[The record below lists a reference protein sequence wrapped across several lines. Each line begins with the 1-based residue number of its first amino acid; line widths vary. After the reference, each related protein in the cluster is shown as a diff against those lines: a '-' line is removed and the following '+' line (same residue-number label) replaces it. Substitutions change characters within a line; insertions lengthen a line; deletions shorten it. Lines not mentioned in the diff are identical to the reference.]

1 VGALGFSDDSATIAI
16 LANDGAPLGKW
27 DAATGAPLPLKGDDL
42 SRIPFRRVDPSLS
55 LDGLIESGEARY
67 DRTTRTIEVSDAAR
81 LRLIASGACSL
92 DGTRLVAAG
101 GGCIDLVGLDE
112 GRVIFTSTERE
123 GPVGV
128 YTLSPDGAR
137 FAYASHSGLVVRD
150 AGAGRKLAEFRGSS
164 SSVDALAFSL
174 DGRRLAAAYGG
185 GGDPLA
191 VVVWDIAAP
200 DERAAT
206 PCGHTQ
212 RVTDYGF
219 SPGGKRIVS
228 GSQDDSL
235 ILWDA
240 GTGAQLKTLMHPTKD
255 NLYPVGSC
263 TFAARGKRVVSHDPG
278 GLHVYDTRSGNE
290 VWGLYASIVWSAV
303 SPDGDTVFLAE
314 CGNSA
319 ISVHDAFTG
328 EKKRTIG
335 RLHPFDQIDSFA
347 LSPDGRRLA
356 TISGD
361 FVRLYEWATEAEE
374 VALGPHS
381 GEVRDF
387 AFSTDGSRLVATA
400 QEEALIWNLTCGNTP
415 VTLDREVESAWG
427 PSFAADDSRIIAACH
442 LPGSFE
448 QGLAVWDG
456 NTGSILGTIQLAT
469 AWALTPD
476 GTTVALGV
484 PFPVNEWIDYIFPQ
498 VAVELWCVAEVERR
512 GAMEGRASTIEALS
526 FSPDG
531 SRLAA
536 RFNENA
542 IVVWDVATGRRW
554 FTYLPRGKPTAPKW
568 SPDGRDI
575 LFGTTAGTVH
585 LMRLEGQG
593 HLPEEGRIEQ
603 PPAPTDDPAL
613 VQGVAV
619 EDAGGA

>member
-1 VGALGFSDDSATIAI
+1 M
-16 LANDGAPLGKW
+16 
-27 DAATGAPLPLKGDDL
+27 
-42 SRIPFRRVDPSLS
+42 
-55 LDGLIESGEARY
+55 
-67 DRTTRTIEVSDAAR
+67 
-81 LRLIASGACSL
+81 
-92 DGTRLVAAG
+92 
-101 GGCIDLVGLDE
+101 
-112 GRVIFTSTERE
+112 IFTSERE

-128 YTLSPDGAR
+128 YTLSPDGER

-150 AGAGRKLAEFRGSS
+150 AGVGRKLAEFRGSA

-219 SPGGKRIVS
+219 SPDGKRIVS

-240 GTGAQLKTLMHPTKD
+240 ETGAQLKTLMHPTKD

-263 TFAARGKRVVSHDPG
+263 RFAARGKRVVSHDAG

-314 CGNSA
+314 CGNSE

-335 RLHPFDQIDSFA
+335 GLHPFDQIDSFA

-361 FVRLYEWATEAEE
+361 FV
-374 VALGPHS
+374 
-381 GEVRDF
+381 
-387 AFSTDGSRLVATA
+387 
-400 QEEALIWNLTCGNTP
+400 
-415 VTLDREVESAWG
+415 
-427 PSFAADDSRIIAACH
+427 
-442 LPGSFE
+442 
-448 QGLAVWDG
+448 
-456 NTGSILGTIQLAT
+456 
-469 AWALTPD
+469 
-476 GTTVALGV
+476 
-484 PFPVNEWIDYIFPQ
+484 
-498 VAVELWCVAEVERR
+498 
-512 GAMEGRASTIEALS
+512 MS

-554 FTYLPRGKPTAPKW
+554 FTYLPRGKPTAPNW

-575 LFGTTAGTVH
+575 LFGTTAGAVH

-593 HLPEEGRIEQ
+593 HLPEEGRTGQ

>member
-1 VGALGFSDDSATIAI
+1 
-16 LANDGAPLGKW
+16 
-27 DAATGAPLPLKGDDL
+27 
-42 SRIPFRRVDPSLS
+42 
-55 LDGLIESGEARY
+55 
-67 DRTTRTIEVSDAAR
+67 
-81 LRLIASGACSL
+81 
-92 DGTRLVAAG
+92 
-101 GGCIDLVGLDE
+101 
-112 GRVIFTSTERE
+112 
-123 GPVGV
+123 
-128 YTLSPDGAR
+128 
-137 FAYASHSGLVVRD
+137 
-150 AGAGRKLAEFRGSS
+150 
-164 SSVDALAFSL
+164 
-174 DGRRLAAAYGG
+174 
-185 GGDPLA
+185 
-191 VVVWDIAAP
+191 
-200 DERAAT
+200 
-206 PCGHTQ
+206 
-212 RVTDYGF
+212 
-219 SPGGKRIVS
+219 
-228 GSQDDSL
+228 
-235 ILWDA
+235 
-240 GTGAQLKTLMHPTKD
+240 
-255 NLYPVGSC
+255 
-263 TFAARGKRVVSHDPG
+263 
-278 GLHVYDTRSGNE
+278 
-290 VWGLYASIVWSAV
+290 
-303 SPDGDTVFLAE
+303 
-314 CGNSA
+314 
-319 ISVHDAFTG
+319 
-328 EKKRTIG
+328 
-335 RLHPFDQIDSFA
+335 
-347 LSPDGRRLA
+347 
-356 TISGD
+356 
-361 FVRLYEWATEAEE
+361 
-374 VALGPHS
+374 
-381 GEVRDF
+381 
-387 AFSTDGSRLVATA
+387 
-400 QEEALIWNLTCGNTP
+400 
-415 VTLDREVESAWG
+415 VESAWA
-427 PSFAADDSRIIAACH
+427 PSFAADDSRIIAVCH

-456 NTGSILGTIQLAT
+456 NTGSALGTIQLAT